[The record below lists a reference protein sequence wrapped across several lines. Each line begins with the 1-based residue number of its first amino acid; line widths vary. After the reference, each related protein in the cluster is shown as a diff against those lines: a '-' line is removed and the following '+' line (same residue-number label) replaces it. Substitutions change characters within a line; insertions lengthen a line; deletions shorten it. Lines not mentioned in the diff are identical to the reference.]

1 MSTKI
6 EYFGDFICSIIISED
21 RFKYLENAGVEI
33 LSCVEYTQGK
43 QLSSGEKQFDITFK
57 VNNITFLNFM
67 HAGIKYSLDK
77 YWKP

>member
-6 EYFGDFICSIIISED
+6 EYFGDFISSIIISED
-21 RFKYLENAGVEI
+21 RYKYLADAGVEI
-33 LSCVEYTQGK
+33 LSCKEHDGK
-43 QLSSGEKQFDITFK
+43 RLSGEKQFDITFK

>member
-6 EYFGDFICSIIISED
+6 DYFGDFISSILISED

-33 LSCVEYTQGK
+33 LSCVEYKEGK
-43 QLSSGEKQFDITFK
+43 QLSSGEMQFYITFK
-57 VNNITFLNFM
+57 VNNMTFLNFM

-77 YWKP
+77 YC

>member
-6 EYFGDFICSIIISED
+6 EYFGDFTCSVIISED
-21 RFKYLENAGVEI
+21 RYNYLADAGVEI
-33 LSCVEYTQGK
+33 LSCVEYDGK
-43 QLSSGEKQFDITFK
+43 PIAPGEKQFDITFK

>member
-6 EYFGDFICSIIISED
+6 EYFGDFISSVIISED
-21 RFKYLENAGVEI
+21 RYKYLENAGVEI
-33 LSCVEYTQGK
+33 LLCREHDSK
-43 QLSSGEKQFDITFK
+43 PLSSGEKQFDITFK

>member
-6 EYFGDFICSIIISED
+6 DYFEDFISSILISED

-33 LSCVEYTQGK
+33 LSCVEYKEGK

-57 VNNITFLNFM
+57 VNNMTFLNFM

-77 YWKP
+77 YW

>member
-6 EYFGDFICSIIISED
+6 DYFGDFTSSLIISQD
-21 RFKYLENAGVEI
+21 RFKYLEDAGVEI
-33 LSCVEYTQGK
+33 LSCKEHEEGK
-43 QLSSGEKQFDITFK
+43 KTLGEKQFDITFK

>member
-6 EYFGDFICSIIISED
+6 EYFGDFISSIIISED
-21 RFKYLENAGVEI
+21 KFKYLENAGVEI
-33 LSCVEYTQGK
+33 LSCKEHDGK
-43 QLSSGEKQFDITFK
+43 QISGEKLFDITFK

-77 YWKP
+77 YCKH

>member
-6 EYFGDFICSIIISED
+6 DYFGDFTSSIIISED
-21 RFKYLENAGVEI
+21 RLKYLENAGVEI
-33 LSCVEYTQGK
+33 LSCKEHEEGK
-43 QLSSGEKQFDITFK
+43 RISGEKQFDITFK
-57 VNNITFLNFM
+57 VNNMSFLHFM